1 MEYRAGGQEVR
12 GQGDSRQRLV
22 YTGIPPTGNQPG
34 LGWEDKAGNGAGGR
48 GGRRG
53 DCFQLLALS
62 QGSKMGT
69 GERVGPKTLLFLS

>member
-34 LGWEDKAGNGAGGR
+34 LGWEDKAGNGAGGGV
-48 GGRRG
+48 GGG
-53 DCFQLLALS
+53 LLPIPGAES
-62 QGSKMGT
+62 GVQDGNW
-69 GERVGPKTLLFLS
+69 GEGRS

>member
-34 LGWEDKAGNGAGGR
+34 LGWEDKAGNGAGR
-48 GGRRG
+48 GDGRR
-53 DCFQLLALS
+53 LLPIP
-62 QGSKMGT
+62 GT
-69 GERVGPKTLLFLS
+69 ESGVQDGNWGEGRS